1 LSYELI
7 FDESYLKKEKKFFK
21 KHPNLIGRYAKALHI
36 LSEDP
41 DHPSLRL
48 HKLQGKLQPYY
59 SISITMQYRVV
70 IDIVIEA
77 DRIYFLDIGG
87 HEVYR

>member
-7 FDESYLKKEKKFFK
+7 FDESYLKKEKKFFR
-21 KHPNLIGRYAKALHI
+21 KHPDLIDRYAKALHI

-41 DHPSLRL
+41 HHPSLRL
-48 HKLQGKLQPYY
+48 HKLQEKLQSYY
-59 SISITMQYRVV
+59 SISITMQYCVV

-77 DRIYFLDIGG
+77 DGIYFLDIGG